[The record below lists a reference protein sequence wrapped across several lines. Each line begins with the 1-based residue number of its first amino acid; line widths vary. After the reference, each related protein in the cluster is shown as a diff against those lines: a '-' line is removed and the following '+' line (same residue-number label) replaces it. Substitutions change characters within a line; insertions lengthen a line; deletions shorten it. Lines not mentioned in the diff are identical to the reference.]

1 MNPAYSGIVGA
12 PVTPFK
18 ADNTV
23 DFDTFA
29 KQVNFLIESGVRLIA
44 HPMHIGESVNMTETE
59 RKELA
64 RVLVQAAGGRVP
76 TFVHV
81 SHAGTDLAID
91 LASHAARVGATGVV
105 LMPPYHW
112 RSGDAAIL
120 EHYNAVNAAGPGKMI
135 IYHNPKAT
143 NVTLMPGAL
152 SKIIETVP
160 GIVAIKDA
168 TFHMETFTDVCELTA
183 SSGKDIAVYTGIEF
197 LLTSIPVGGS
207 GCFSAI
213 SEVAPN
219 MVSNLFRAC
228 LSADYPAARAQQY
241 KTRRMLKLVMHN
253 YPSTIKHCMELMG
266 RPVGITRRPILPPT
280 PEEKAWAASE
290 LKALGVLD
298 GEPRGWSSKTSA

>member
-1 MNPAYSGIVGA
+1 MNPSYAGIVGA

-29 KQVNFLIESGVRLIA
+29 KQVNFLIENGVRLIA
-44 HPMHIGESVNMTETE
+44 HPMHIGESVNMTDAE

-64 RVLVQAAGGRVP
+64 RVLVQAAAGRVP

-91 LASHAARVGATGVV
+91 LASHAAKIGATGIV

-120 EHYNAVNAAGPGKMI
+120 EHYKAVNAAGPGKMI
-135 IYHNPKAT
+135 LYHNPKAT
-143 NVTLMPGAL
+143 NITLMPGAL
-152 SKIIETVP
+152 PKIIEKVP

-168 TFHMETFTDVCELTA
+168 TFHMETFTDICELTA

-213 SEVAPN
+213 SEVAPH
-219 MVSNLFRAC
+219 MVSDLFKAC
-228 LSADYPAARAQQY
+228 MSADYQAARAQQY
-241 KTRRMLKLVMHN
+241 KARRMLKVVMHN
-253 YPSTIKHCMELMG
+253 YPGTIKHCMELMG

-290 LKALGVLD
+290 LKILGVFD
-298 GEPRGWSSKTSA
+298 NEPRGWSSKTST